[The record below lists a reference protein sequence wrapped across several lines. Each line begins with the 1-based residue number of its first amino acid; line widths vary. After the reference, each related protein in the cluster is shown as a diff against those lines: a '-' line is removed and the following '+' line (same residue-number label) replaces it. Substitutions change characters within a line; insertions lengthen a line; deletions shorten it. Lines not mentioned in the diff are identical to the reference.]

1 MLITVQEKIE
11 SFYGEKTRGI
21 IIRARA
27 RWHEY
32 SEKSFKYF
40 LNLEKR
46 NHVKK
51 HMWKLNM
58 NNSLT
63 TDQAA
68 ILAEQK
74 HFYQD
79 LYTSRNT
86 RNISYHRAIKM
97 TPYEAV
103 YGIKAHREVFHS
115 PISENHQEQAHNE
128 THPDAHGNLNEYE
141 IQQEQ
146 PRKRQKLT
154 ESQEKYNNQMIKQT
168 QKKKRSQEKHI

>member
-1 MLITVQEKIE
+1 MEAFCQQNAVEIAHGSPRTPTTQGLVERSNRSWKEDTRALIMSTSSQ
-11 SFYGEKTRGI
+11 
-21 IIRARA
+21 
-27 RWHEY
+27 
-32 SEKSFKYF
+32 
-40 LNLEKR
+40 N
-46 NHVKK
+46 VKK
-51 HMWKLNM
+51 WCEKV
-58 NNSLT
+58 T
-63 TDQAA
+63 ETA
-68 ILAEQK
+68 
-74 HFYQD
+74 Y
-79 LYTSRNT
+79 T

-128 THPDAHGNLNEYE
+128 THPDAHEDLNECE

-146 PRKRQKLT
+146 PRKRQKIT